1 MTTVQ
6 IYRNRRN
13 PNKYLEIYNDG
24 YYHNSVRQYM
34 YWEKN
39 ILAGELLL
47 NPVKNIVG
55 DKKLYRWRK
64 ANLMELLED
73 YEVVAV

>member
-1 MTTVQ
+1 MD
-6 IYRNRRN
+6 IIIILLDN
-13 PNKYLEIYNDG
+13 ICIG
-24 YYHNSVRQYM
+24 
-34 YWEKN
+34 KN

-55 DKKLYRWRK
+55 DKRLYRWRK

>member
-1 MTTVQ
+1 
-6 IYRNRRN
+6 
-13 PNKYLEIYNDG
+13 
-24 YYHNSVRQYM
+24 M

-39 ILAGELLL
+39 IFTGELLL

>member
-1 MTTVQ
+1 MMD
-6 IYRNRRN
+6 IIIILLDN
-13 PNKYLEIYNDG
+13 ICIG
-24 YYHNSVRQYM
+24 
-34 YWEKN
+34 KN

-47 NPVKNIVG
+47 NPIKNIVG
-55 DKKLYRWRK
+55 DKRLYRWRK

>member
-13 PNKYLEIYNDG
+13 PNKYLEIHND
-24 YYHNSVRQYM
+24 
-34 YWEKN
+34 
-39 ILAGELLL
+39 GELLL

>member
-1 MTTVQ
+1 MMD
-6 IYRNRRN
+6 IIIILLDNICIG
-13 PNKYLEIYNDG
+13 K
-24 YYHNSVRQYM
+24 
-34 YWEKN
+34 KN

>member
-1 MTTVQ
+1 MMD
-6 IYRNRRN
+6 IIIILLDN
-13 PNKYLEIYNDG
+13 ICI
-24 YYHNSVRQYM
+24 
-34 YWEKN
+34 EKN

-55 DKKLYRWRK
+55 DKRLYRWRK

>member
-1 MTTVQ
+1 MMD
-6 IYRNRRN
+6 IIIILLDN
-13 PNKYLEIYNDG
+13 ICIG
-24 YYHNSVRQYM
+24 
-34 YWEKN
+34 KN

-55 DKKLYRWRK
+55 DKRLYRWRK